1 MTVLLSRFPATKRLR
16 GKFGVLVRSLA
27 SQLVRDL
34 QVSWQKTAI
43 LCALFLVG
51 LYFWIPPLLRA
62 IGGPSTPFTVHS
74 EAAPAL
80 PVQPPAAAARPE
92 TQTRTLSTW
101 QQGDQLQSTDPLV
114 RSAELAAIRSDPFR
128 VDEKQFPPPVL
139 FEEEPEEPRT
149 EKISIAAEP
158 APADSVVLR
167 STIVGVSRRAAF
179 INQKLYFEGS
189 EVRVKGEPWLL
200 SEIHPRKVVLRKGE
214 ATMELT
220 IAGQSP
226 ATSEE

>member
-1 MTVLLSRFPATKRLR
+1 
-16 GKFGVLVRSLA
+16 VLVRSLA
-27 SQLVRDL
+27 NQLIRDL
-34 QVSWQKTAI
+34 QVSWQKSVL

-62 IGGPSTPFTVHS
+62 IRSPSVSATTHS
-74 EAAPAL
+74 DSD
-80 PVQPPAAAARPE
+80 VARPAQPDALVTRPE
-92 TQTRTLSTW
+92 PETRTLSTW
-101 QQGDQLQSTDPLV
+101 PQADQVPSTDPLV

-128 VDEKQFPPPVL
+128 VDENQFPPPVL
-139 FEEEPEEPRT
+139 FEEEREEPRT
-149 EKISIAAEP
+149 ATVAISTDVASS
-158 APADSVVLR
+158 DVVLR

-214 ATMELT
+214 AAMELT
-220 IAGQSP
+220 IAGQNP
-226 ATSEE
+226 AASEE